1 MTQNRRRRAGGW
13 VGPSARLASE
23 WRDVPSVV
31 SSPVGLEGEGH
42 VVSEVT
48 YGQCPQSP
56 KKQGLDM
63 GCTFSP
69 TTTHGDA
76 QALQ

>member
-1 MTQNRRRRAGGW
+1 MGQTLGT
-13 VGPSARLASE
+13 L
-23 WRDVPSVV
+23 
-31 SSPVGLEGEGH
+31 GLRMERCPQCTH
-42 VVSEVT
+42 LPWDWKVKVT
-48 YGQCPQSP
+48 RGQCPQSS

-76 QALQ
+76 QAFQ